1 MPVGSTSNLIDD
13 AARIPFAV
21 GQKLLEIAGL
31 GIRDDFRHPVHVF
44 TRSRLHEAS
53 GILPGL
59 FRNIVAVGAEMV
71 AETLHKG
78 HKAPA
83 DAGERRLRGG
93 IRFSPLVMALSAG
106 CAS

>member
-1 MPVGSTSNLIDD
+1 M
-13 AARIPFAV
+13 A
-21 GQKLLEIAGL
+21 EL
-31 GIRDDFRHPVHVF
+31 GIRDDFCHAVHVF
-44 TRSRLHEAS
+44 ASTGLHKTA
-53 GILPGL
+53 GILPRL

-93 IRFSPLVMALSAG
+93 IRISPLVMVLSAW
-106 CAS
+106 CVS